1 MINLDALHKAKKTKL
16 YIIKEAPN
24 IKLWKVVPYDSKPY
38 YAIIKTINEDNSITI
53 IKDKLRMAVRTFNKL
68 KRSKVNESNF
78 NVDQTTTFS

>member
-1 MINLDALHKAKKTKL
+1 MINFEALHNAKKTKF

-53 IKDKLRMAVRTFNKL
+53 IKEKLRMAIRTFNKL
-68 KRSKVNESNF
+68 KRRESR
-78 NVDQTTTFS
+78 